1 MAEYE
6 KNRSTRRSTPRH
18 PIAMASTTKPPDP
31 MPCALAA
38 ILLPESRARTAAICK
53 KACFRGPTGC
63 MPGRVRS
70 DSSCV
75 RGARVR
81 RGCAAGAWAASWVRG
96 GGAWR
101 RGWEAYVG
109 REPLTVARE
118 HVGVVRA
125 VAWGSGRLGVFPQC
139 GVEHA
144 WALGLLRRP
153 VTLSGLLL
161 RWPSRAF
168 CCCCVGER

>member
-1 MAEYE
+1 MGRFTSTKQSSTALPPWNWLQHKPRKTLRTRMVMHR
-6 KNRSTRRSTPRH
+6 KNC
-18 PIAMASTTKPPDP
+18 TT
-31 MPCALAA
+31 
-38 ILLPESRARTAAICK
+38 IESRARTAAICK

-101 RGWEAYVG
+101 RGWAAYVG

-125 VAWGSGRLGVFPQC
+125 VAWGAGRRGVFPQC

-153 VTLSGLLL
+153 VALSGLLL
-161 RWPSRAF
+161 WWPSRAL
-168 CCCCVGER
+168 